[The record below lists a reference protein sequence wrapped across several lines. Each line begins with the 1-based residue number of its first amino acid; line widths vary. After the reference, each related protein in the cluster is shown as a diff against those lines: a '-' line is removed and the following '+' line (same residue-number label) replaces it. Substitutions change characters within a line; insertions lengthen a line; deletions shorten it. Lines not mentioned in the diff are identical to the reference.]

1 MHNMNANTKLI
12 MQPLP
17 ELNVPK
23 DPFANFAAD
32 VDEELIGKLLDHIK
46 PHSTLAFNSMQP
58 HPAWA
63 DVEYLGKLAFIVT
76 TKDSAIPKEAQYA
89 MIGATQQPWI
99 TKEMD
104 CSHCAPFLGKADDCI
119 LLLRGLIEKFMQ

>member
-1 MHNMNANTKLI
+1 MHIRNANPKLT

-32 VDEELIGKLLDHIK
+32 VDEEPIGKLLDQIK
-46 PHSTLAFNSMQP
+46 PHSTLAFNSVQP

-63 DVEYLGKLAFIVT
+63 DVEYLRKLAFIVT

-89 MIGATQQPWI
+89 MIGATQQSWI
-99 TKEMD
+99 TKKMD
-104 CSHCAPFLGKADDCI
+104 CSHCAPFLDKKDNCI
-119 LLLRGLIEKFMQ
+119 LLLRELIDRFMQ

>member
-1 MHNMNANTKLI
+1 MHIRNANPKLT

-32 VDEELIGKLLDHIK
+32 VDEEPIGNLLDQIK
-46 PHSTLAFNSMQP
+46 PHSTLAFNSVQP

-89 MIGATQQPWI
+89 MIGATQQSWI

-104 CSHCAPFLGKADDCI
+104 CSHCAPFLDKKDNCI
-119 LLLRGLIEKFMQ
+119 LLLRELIDRFMQ

>member
-1 MHNMNANTKLI
+1 

-32 VDEELIGKLLDHIK
+32 VDEEPIGKLLDQIK
-46 PHSTLAFNSMQP
+46 PHSTLAFNSVQP

-89 MIGATQQPWI
+89 MIGATQQSWI

-104 CSHCAPFLGKADDCI
+104 CSHCAPFLDKKDNCI
-119 LLLRGLIEKFMQ
+119 LLLRELIDRFMQ